1 MEKRLVLW
9 VGPKHSGKTTTV
21 GELAQKAK
29 NEGFDVAGVLAPSVY
44 ADELLTGFEVVDL
57 RTGKKIPLA
66 ARKINQNQQGGFNFT
81 QTGLEFGSN
90 ALSTEAVK
98 SAELI
103 IVDEFGPLEL
113 EGKGWRENVDL
124 LFSAVDALMLLVV
137 RNQIAGRIQDLY
149 KDIPCLQLDAAE
161 PRSVTK
167 VIELL
172 NINRNKNE

>member
-66 ARKINQNQQGGFNFT
+66 ARKINQNQQGGFNF
-81 QTGLEFGSN
+81 LC
-90 ALSTEAVK
+90 
-98 SAELI
+98 
-103 IVDEFGPLEL
+103 
-113 EGKGWRENVDL
+113 R
-124 LFSAVDALMLLVV
+124 
-137 RNQIAGRIQDLY
+137 
-149 KDIPCLQLDAAE
+149 
-161 PRSVTK
+161 
-167 VIELL
+167 
-172 NINRNKNE
+172 